1 MCFTY
6 NLAFSHDLLDIN
18 TTSSDFH
25 YLHTHKIFY
34 QNKHV
39 HALLPQHFPLKI
51 STSQKGLWV
60 GFGSVN
66 SEHYWKTIENDF
78 YGYVVLLHD
87 PFELPSKNSKIFNY
101 NLNLQS
107 KVLINSKLNSI
118 DESLLEY
125 EAAE

>member
-25 YLHTHKIFY
+25 YQHTHKIFY

-39 HALLPQHFPLKI
+39 HALPPQHFPLKI

-60 GFGSVN
+60 GFGSVK
-66 SEHYWKTIENDF
+66 SEHYWKAIENDF
-78 YGYVVLLHD
+78 NGYVVLLHD